1 MSIDRVVAAPTPVAI
16 SVVVSLPGGCRVTRA
31 GCARVGGQ
39 AQWCVHGRAW
49 QMVQE
54 AGGKGTSVAGGPAG
68 GLDRLNFGG

>member
-1 MSIDRVVAAPTPVAI
+1 MSIDRVVASPGLGDASPGLMPQE
-16 SVVVSLPGGCRVTRA
+16 PGGCRVTRV

-68 GLDRLNFGG
+68 GLDRLN